1 MSSDSDYDIDGNE
14 EEDGPC
20 EYWMII
26 GTNGSA
32 SSDFDDSDYGDLV
45 DSDDSC
51 GSSDSDYLL
60 GSDHDSSNN
69 SDYFLDKAIL
79 STSPILAFERF

>member
-1 MSSDSDYDIDGNE
+1 MSSDSDYDIDGDRD
-14 EEDGPC
+14 EEDGSS

-45 DSDDSC
+45 DSDDS
-51 GSSDSDYLL
+51 DDFT

-79 STSPILAFERF
+79 SMSPFLVIELF